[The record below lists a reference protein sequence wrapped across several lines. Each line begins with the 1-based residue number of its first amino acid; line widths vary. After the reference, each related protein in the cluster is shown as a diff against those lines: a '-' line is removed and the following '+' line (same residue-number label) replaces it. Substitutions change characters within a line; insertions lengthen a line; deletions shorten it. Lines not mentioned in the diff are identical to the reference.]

1 VPFHPPDATDLAAP
15 LDAERLQA
23 LVTALNVGVMVQ
35 GPRAEILYSNP
46 ASREM
51 LGLSEE
57 QLLGR
62 TLYDPHWQVVDESGA
77 PLRAERFPAV
87 RALKTAMSVH
97 DVIIGVSRP
106 TRRDQVWLLV
116 RADPVLHEDGSV
128 RQVVITFTDVT
139 ERKRME
145 VEKDDA
151 LRRAEQFR
159 KALDAVP
166 AFVYMKDRE
175 SRYTYANLPTLQLFG
190 VNAEELSGSPDTRFF
205 APDTVARLHAL
216 DARVLRGEST
226 REEMDIA
233 GPDGE
238 TRSYVEVKTPL
249 AALGADGETPGLL
262 GISIDITAR
271 RQAETHSQR
280 VGAFYA
286 ALAQCYEAIAL
297 GVAEQE
303 LFDSVCRAA
312 VQVGGVRMA
321 WIGIEDPA
329 TQQLMPVASFGD
341 EHKYLDGLV
350 ISTDPEDPRSYGPT
364 GTAFR
369 EGRPF
374 WLEDFRNDPR
384 TTIWREKA
392 RQSGW
397 VSSAAVPLL
406 RRGQPVGALT
416 MYATDT
422 QTFSPEVRQLLGDLA
437 RGIGIALD
445 RMAAE
450 AERRQTDARLRLEG
464 AALSAAANG
473 IAIVDSAGRIEWVN
487 RAFTEMTGYDAH
499 EVIGH
504 DLTALLDS
512 SRQDAA
518 FRAHIWEKVRL
529 GHVWRGQTVNRRKD
543 GTLYEEESTITPVRD
558 ERGAIAHFVAVK
570 QDISERRALEE
581 QVRHVQKMDSVGRLA
596 GGVAHDF
603 NNMLSVILG
612 HTELA
617 LTHVPEGSAVHDD
630 LTEILSAGRRS
641 ADLTRQLLAFARK
654 ERVHPKAMDLS
665 DGVTQS
671 LKLLR
676 RLISEDITLTAE
688 LGDATW
694 PVFLDPS
701 QLDQI
706 LANLCVNARDA
717 IRAARAEGAVHADG
731 DVVTITTT
739 NRVLDAARAQSLDL
753 PPGDY
758 VQLSV
763 RDTGIGIP
771 DDLLPKIFEPFFT
784 TKAVG
789 QGTGLGLAMVF
800 GAVKQCGGC
809 ITVSSALGLGAT
821 FDIYFPR
828 HHVESPSVAPLTE
841 PDSVGG
847 DETILVVED
856 DPAVLNLAVQTLAR
870 LGYHVLAADG
880 AEQALT
886 LAAQR
891 AGDIDL
897 VLTDVIMPGMNG
909 RELSEALQKMIP
921 GLKRLYMSGYTADVL
936 SAPGERLEEREL
948 VQKPFTM
955 RALATRVREALD
967 R

>member
-1 VPFHPPDATDLAAP
+1 MPFHPPDATDLAAP
-15 LDAERLQA
+15 LDAEQLQA
-23 LVTALNVGVMVQ
+23 LVSTLNVGVMVQ
-35 GPRAEILYSNP
+35 GSRGEILFSNP
-46 ASREM
+46 SAR
-51 LGLSEE
+51 
-57 QLLGR
+57 QLLGL
-62 TLYDPHWQVVDESGA
+62 TADQLAGLTVYDADWRVEDEFGA
-77 PLRAERFPAV
+77 VLAPADFPAIQALSTG
-87 RALKTAMSVH
+87 RAIH
-97 DVIIGVSRP
+97 DVVMAVHHPS
-106 TRRDQVWLLV
+106 TNHHVWLLV
-116 RADPVLHEDGSV
+116 RADPVLNDDGSV
-128 RQVVITFTDVT
+128 RQVAITFTDVT

-145 VEKDDA
+145 AEKDDA
-151 LRRAEQFR
+151 LRRADQFR

-190 VNAEELSGSPDTRFF
+190 VSAEELPDSSDTRFF
-205 APDTVARLHAL
+205 QPEAVARLHAL
-216 DARVLRGEST
+216 DARVLRGENT

-473 IAIVDSAGRIEWVN
+473 IAITDDAARIEWVN
-487 RAFTEMTGYDAH
+487 RAFTEMTGYTAA
-499 EVIGH
+499 EVIGK
-504 DLTALLDS
+504 DITELLNS
-512 SRQDAA
+512 GKQDAA
-518 FRAHIWEKVRL
+518 FHAQLWETIRS
-529 GHVWRGQTVNRRKD
+529 GQVWRGEMINRRKD
-543 GTLYEEESTITPVRD
+543 GTTYVEESTITPVPD
-558 ERGAIAHFVAVK
+558 EQGNIAHYVAVK
-570 QDISERRALEE
+570 QDVSESRALEA
-581 QVRHVQKMDSVGRLA
+581 QFRQAQKMDSVGRLA

-612 HTELA
+612 HTEIA
-617 LTHVPEGSAVHDD
+617 LTQVDERSAVRDD
-630 LTEILSAGRRS
+630 LNEILSAGRRS
-641 ADLTRQLLAFARK
+641 AELTRQLLAFARK
-654 ERVHPKAMDLS
+654 ESVNPKAIDLS

-688 LGDATW
+688 LGAGLW
-694 PVFLDPS
+694 PVYLDPS

-717 IRAARAEGAVHADG
+717 IRAARAQGIVHCGG
-731 DVVTITTT
+731 DVVTITTA
-739 NRVLDAARAQSLDL
+739 NRELLVAQAHVLDV
-753 PPGDY
+753 PPGEY
-758 VQLSV
+758 VQLTVS
-763 RDTGIGIP
+763 DTGIGIP
-771 DDLLPKIFEPFFT
+771 DSVRAHIYEPFFT
-784 TKAVG
+784 TKKVG
-789 QGTGLGLAMVF
+789 EGTGLGLAMVF
-800 GAVKQCGGC
+800 GAVKQGGGC
-809 ITVSSALGLGAT
+809 ISVCSTVGQGST
-821 FDIYFPR
+821 FEILFPR
-828 HHVESPSVAPLTE
+828 HLVAAASVAPTIE
-841 PDSVGG
+841 PASVGG

-856 DPAVLNLAVQTLAR
+856 DPAVLNLAALSLR
-870 LGYHVLAADG
+870 RMGYNVLAAG
-880 AEQALT
+880 SAELALDI
-886 LAAQR
+886 AAER
-891 AGDIDL
+891 EGKIDL
-897 VLTDVIMPGMNG
+897 LLTDVIMPRMNG
-909 RELSEALQKMIP
+909 RELSEELQRRIP

-936 SAPGERLEEREL
+936 SEPGARVEESEL

-955 RALATRVREALD
+955 RALAARVRAALD